1 MKKIMLAGLFLVF
14 LLTGANAGAAQLE
27 KEGPQ
32 ARDIKIYKKQ
42 MLSEDERKMIDV
54 VKGKP
59 AVDDKKVTV
68 PTAWATG
75 IGVPLPEG
83 GKRYAIVAGLANYI
97 GTTNDLCALSAQT
110 SATHPE
116 EYLPDN
122 PKYYCQDQDSLH
134 MQEALTGY
142 GFDEIILL
150 RDYQA
155 TRLGITNAM
164 NSLSAAG
171 KVTDSDEVV
180 FFFSGHGV
188 SGKIAGDKEVT
199 DEAIFTYDG
208 NYVWD
213 NELKAW
219 ADSLSSY
226 RTVFAFDICL
236 AGGMNDLA
244 GTNRV
249 VVMSS
254 GETQSSYTYSLGG
267 ATLLDGTY
275 LFSEGLFSHSFVVD
289 GINNGLA
296 DGVNS
301 SKSSDGFVAVEEAF
315 SYTYP
320 IVKIKQTPVLND
332 VVLNDLI
339 P

>member
-1 MKKIMLAGLFLVF
+1 MKKIMLAGLLLGF
-14 LLTGANAGAAQLE
+14 LLTGATAGAAQLE

-32 ARDIKIYKKQ
+32 AREIKIHKKQ

-59 AVDDKKVTV
+59 TVGDEKVTA
-68 PTAWATG
+68 PTSWATG

-83 GKRYAIVAGLANYI
+83 GKRFAIVVGLANYV
-97 GTTNDLCALSAQT
+97 GTINDLCALSAQT

-116 EYLPDN
+116 EYLLDN
-122 PKYYCQDQDSLH
+122 PKYYCQDHDSLN
-134 MQEALTGY
+134 MQTALLGY

-155 TRLGITNAM
+155 TRVGIINAM

-188 SGKIAGDKEVT
+188 SGKIAGDKEVV
-199 DEAIFTYDG
+199 DEAVFTYDG

-219 ADSLSSY
+219 ADGLSSY

-254 GETQSSYTYSLGG
+254 GETQSSYTFSLGG

-275 LFSEGLFSHSFVVD
+275 LFSEGLFSHSFVVN
-289 GINNGLA
+289 GMNNTLA
-296 DGVNS
+296 DGVNYN
-301 SKSSDGFVAVEEAF
+301 KFPDGFVAVEEAF
-315 SYTYP
+315 SYAYP

-332 VVLNDLI
+332 RVLNDLI